1 MIICPQTFS
10 LDFPNFLAKYSY
22 DFYTQADSDKSS
34 KLKWCHCVY
43 LCSNFH
49 GKHFFELNT
58 FIRKKA
64 ADVTQ
69 NNNAI
74 VD

>member
-1 MIICPQTFS
+1 VSIFALTFMA
-10 LDFPNFLAKYSY
+10 NI
-22 DFYTQADSDKSS
+22 
-34 KLKWCHCVY
+34 
-43 LCSNFH
+43 
-49 GKHFFELNT
+49 FFELNS